1 MNEGQEL
8 PFGVAEGGS
17 PPLTPDDVIT
27 REMPDEVAGWWK
39 SLQVSGDFTVEIER
53 ANSIGGVE
61 SMPPVQNRVPGK
73 AEIGRQYGPGKY
85 RFTLAYKPKNWTK
98 GTDRK
103 SGPWF
108 ELSEDGYR
116 EMHLEYLDRRDAQR
130 RGKGAEAP
138 SPLSGLR
145 EMAPILQTLVGAVKN
160 QSAAPAQDNTLTVA
174 LIQGMQQ
181 QAQSQMGMM
190 MQFMQSQT
198 QMFMAMMDRQEK
210 QTQALLAR
218 QQEQGGADKTF
229 DRIIGMVEK
238 SMELKDRL
246 TGAVKDEPSLIEKLV
261 GAAGELL
268 PRIGDMLGALKA
280 TPAPFRGPLIQGA
293 LAGQP
298 VEIRQGVSQ
307 MQTDSA
313 FREKV
318 IAKAQEV
325 YGPES
330 DTLLEA
336 LEIIAP
342 EQAQV

>member
-1 MNEGQEL
+1 
-8 PFGVAEGGS
+8 
-17 PPLTPDDVIT
+17 
-27 REMPDEVAGWWK
+27 
-39 SLQVSGDFTVEIER
+39 
-53 ANSIGGVE
+53 
-61 SMPPVQNRVPGK
+61 MPPVQNRVPGK

-246 TGAVKDEPSLIEKLV
+246 TEAVKDEPSLIEKLV

-307 MQTDSA
+307 MQTDSD

-318 IAKAQEV
+318 IARTREAYGDKADEV
-325 YGPES
+325 I
-330 DTLLEA
+330 EA
-336 LEIIAP
+336 LNLVAP
-342 EQAQV
+342 LGDGEKV